1 MQSNRNRH
9 YKFLIAGLLFLT
21 LDAEANAA
29 EINDLIS
36 REDTGKIEAI
46 TSTRSVGK
54 IEMGG
59 MTGEVEILFAAPDK
73 IRMSSDFGFLKMSQ
87 AYDGNTAWLNDQN
100 NQIMELTGGEKRSL
114 VNAAY
119 LTGMSYCLPDR
130 MRADIEY
137 QRDTT
142 IGDSDYSIFTASP
155 ADGDTLLLYFS
166 NKHHR
171 LEIVGERLDEIMIYT
186 YMSDFRVIDG
196 LEMPFTYESRA
207 SAPEFNSTIRL
218 SSIEANVPI
227 DHSIFS
233 MNDKLETDLY
243 YPDEAD
249 SVVIPIYYYNDH
261 IFIEVSVNGNKEVY
275 FILDSGAGANVL
287 DSSYAVRLGLE
298 RFGGVP
304 AKGIAGY
311 ESVAFAKIDSLSIGR
326 LKLGGGLAAIINLK
340 SLSLRLPG
348 ELGGLIGYDLLSK
361 LPFKIIYKTKE
372 IMFYRPDR
380 FSPPDSIYAVDFE
393 LMLKAPLISAVYGDF
408 SGKFLIDLGNPF
420 GLMLHRAFVEK
431 HNLKETFS
439 DIKEMGGKIGGIGG
453 KSEAYA
459 ATGANLL
466 IGAVDIE
473 HPPVMVVE
481 AGRGFSESSTV
492 DGNIGN
498 QLLRNF
504 SILMDYSKKKLYI
517 LPPEK

>member
-1 MQSNRNRH
+1 MQANRKRH
-9 YKFLIAGLLFLT
+9 YKFLTACLVFLM
-21 LDAEANAA
+21 LSADVNATD
-29 EINDLIS
+29 INDLIS
-36 REDTGKIEAI
+36 KEDADKIEAI
-46 TSTRSVGK
+46 TSTRAVGK
-54 IEMGG
+54 IQMGG
-59 MTGEVEILFAAPDK
+59 MTGEVEIQFAAPDK
-73 IRMSSDFGFLKMSQ
+73 IRMSTDFGFLKMSQ

-130 MRADIEY
+130 MKADIEY
-137 QRDTT
+137 QRDTI

-155 ADGDTLLLYFS
+155 AAGDTLLLYFS
-166 NKHHR
+166 NKHRH
-171 LEIVGERLDEIMIYT
+171 LEIVGEKLDEIMIYT
-186 YMSDFRVIDG
+186 YMSDFRLIDD
-196 LEMPFTYESRA
+196 LEMPFTYDSRA
-207 SAPEFNSTIRL
+207 SAPEFNSTIKL
-218 SSIEANVPI
+218 SRIETNVPI
-227 DHSIFS
+227 DDTVFS

-243 YPDEAD
+243 YPDDVD
-249 SVVIPIYYYNDH
+249 SVVVPFYYYNDH
-261 IFIEVSVNGNKEVY
+261 IFIEVSVNGNKKVY

-287 DSSYAVRLGLE
+287 DSNYAVHLGLE
-298 RFGGVP
+298 RLGGIP

-311 ESVAFAKIDSLSIGR
+311 ESVAFAKIDSLSIGHLR
-326 LKLGGGLAAIINLK
+326 LGGGLAAVVNLK
-340 SLSLRLPG
+340 SLSMRLPG

-361 LPFKIIYKTKE
+361 LPFKIRYETHE
-372 IMFYRPDR
+372 LLFYRPDR
-380 FSPPDSIYAVDFE
+380 FSPPDSIYAIDFE
-393 LMLKAPLISAVYGDF
+393 LMLKAPLISAVYGDI

-431 HNLKETFS
+431 YNLKETFS
-439 DIKEMGGKIGGIGG
+439 DIKEMGGKVGGIGG

-466 IGAVDIE
+466 IGTAEIE

-481 AGRGFSESSTV
+481 AGRGFTESSTV

-504 SILMDYSKKKLYI
+504 SILMDYSKKKIYI